1 MLALLLVLGFIL
13 NYFVKPLDKKHFM
26 SDAELKVEMDLAYKK
41 DAASS
46 LRASSLGPNKTL
58 QKLILPIA
66 WIVVGVPIVM
76 GISNALQK
84 GIIIFL

>member
-1 MLALLLVLGFIL
+1 L

-26 SDAELKVEMDLAYKK
+26 SDAELKVEMELAYKK
-41 DAASS
+41 DAASQLKVS
-46 LRASSLGPNKTL
+46 DLGPNKTL
-58 QKLILPIA
+58 QKLILPVA
-66 WIVVGVPIVM
+66 WIIVGVPIVL

>member
-1 MLALLLVLGFIL
+1 LVLGFIL
-13 NYFVKPLDKKHFM
+13 NYFVKPLDKRHFM
-26 SDAELKVEMDLAYKK
+26 SDAELKIEMDLAYKK

-46 LRASSLGPNKTL
+46 LRAYSLGPNKTL
-58 QKLILPIA
+58 KKLILPVA
-66 WIVVGVPIVM
+66 WIVVGVPIFM